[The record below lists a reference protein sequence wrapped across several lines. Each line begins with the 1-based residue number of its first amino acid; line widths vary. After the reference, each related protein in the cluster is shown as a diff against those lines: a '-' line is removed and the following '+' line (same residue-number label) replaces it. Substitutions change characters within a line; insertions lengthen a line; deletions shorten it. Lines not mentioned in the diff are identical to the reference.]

1 MVSEWR
7 QGTYLIITDKAS
19 LDLEMIHGFLKTSYW
34 VADIPVRAVRRSVEN
49 SLTFGLFA
57 DEEEVGFVRVVVDY
71 ATCAYLAD
79 VFVLEPHR
87 G

>member
-1 MVSEWR
+1 MVSEWH

-34 VADIPVRAVRRSVEN
+34 VAYIPVRAVRRSVEN

>member
-1 MVSEWR
+1 
-7 QGTYLIITDKAS
+7 
-19 LDLEMIHGFLKTSYW
+19 
-34 VADIPVRAVRRSVEN
+34 VEN

-57 DEEEVGFVRVVVDY
+57 HEEEVGFVRVVVDY